1 MNGNRNVKVF
11 FFSDKFSFCQASGK
25 RSYPHNVQCC
35 APRSGLHSLS
45 GNIVPPC
52 LVLFGGCVCVR
63 VCVFSCAESLASFP
77 RDCFPQVL
85 LHTDSVWV
93 RTDKSLVD
101 LLCTVQM
108 DIFGT

>member
-1 MNGNRNVKVF
+1 M
-11 FFSDKFSFCQASGK
+11 CQASGK

-52 LVLFGGCVCVR
+52 LVLFGGCVCV
-63 VCVFSCAESLASFP
+63 FSRAKLLASFP
-77 RDCFPQVL
+77 LDRFPQVL
-85 LHTDSVWV
+85 LHTDSVRV
-93 RTDKSLVD
+93 QTDKVWSV
-101 LLCTVQM
+101 LCTVQM